1 MIQIHFSERD
11 EMYGT
16 DPNCFE
22 VNGKIP
28 FNFSRLDE
36 ALVEQGQ
43 KERK

>member
-1 MIQIHFSERD
+1 
-11 EMYGT
+11 MYGV

-28 FNFSRLDE
+28 FNFSRLDQ

-43 KERK
+43 KERKQDNIFERIS